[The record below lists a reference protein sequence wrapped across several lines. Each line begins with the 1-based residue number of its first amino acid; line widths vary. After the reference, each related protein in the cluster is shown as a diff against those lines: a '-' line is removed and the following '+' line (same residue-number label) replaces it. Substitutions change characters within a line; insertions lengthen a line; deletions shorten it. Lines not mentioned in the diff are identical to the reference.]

1 MEKTTQKNKYYLYFE
16 AYFSNWTIAHFKDK
30 NNFILTNPY
39 KQTKNN
45 LYYFSSNDKKQSVCR
60 FNDIEMIKNDFFKV
74 KQLHF
79 NMALYEVD
87 KNTYF
92 EAIELLKNYNEFKK
106 DDINIF
112 KDFYNRIE
120 KDFKNILK

>member
-1 MEKTTQKNKYYLYFE
+1 MTKQNNNKYYLYFE
-16 AYFSNWTIAHFKDK
+16 SYFSNWNIARFTEQ

-60 FNDIEMIKNDFFKV
+60 FNDIEIIKNDFFKV

-87 KNTYF
+87 KNAYF
-92 EAIELLKNYNEFKK
+92 EAIELLKNHSEFKK
-106 DDINIF
+106 DDLKIF

-120 KDFKNILK
+120 KDFENILK